1 MNKVTFVSTAHP
13 YRGGIASFNEMLAR
27 ELIKNGDNVDI
38 ITFTVQYP
46 SFLFPGKTQYTDNP
60 APKDLKITRMV
71 NSVNPLSWIKV
82 GLKLFK
88 SKPDILFLRY
98 WSPYL
103 APALATIA
111 YIARANKHTK
121 VVTLADNITAHETHF
136 YDKILTSYFVGCT
149 DKFIVMSSEV
159 KDDLRKFTSS
169 KPVVFHPHP
178 IYENYGT
185 PISKQE
191 ACQNLNLDPN
201 NEYALFFGF
210 IRDYKGLDL
219 LLDAW
224 AAFIATGNGAKNHM
238 LLVAG
243 EYYNDKT
250 QYEKQIDRLG
260 IGSKV
265 KLIDKYIPDQEVKDY
280 FCAATTVVQPY
291 KSATQSGVT
300 QIAYNFNIPMIVT
313 NVGGL
318 PEIVANNKVGYTV
331 NPNAEEITK
340 AIIKMFSGT
349 NASDMLRNFKAEKE
363 RFSWKSF
370 AKNVTRE

>member
-1 MNKVTFVSTAHP
+1 MSKITFVSTAHP

-27 ELIKNGDNVDI
+27 QLQKNGEEVDI

-60 APKDLKITRMV
+60 APSDLKIRRMV
-71 NSVNPLSWIKV
+71 NSVNPLNWIIV
-82 GLKLFK
+82 GIKLFK

-111 YIARANKHTK
+111 YIARLNRRTK
-121 VVTLADNITAHETHF
+121 VITLADNIIPHESHF
-136 YDKILTSYFVGCT
+136 YDNILTRYFVGCT
-149 DKFIVMSSEV
+149 DKFVVMSGEV
-159 KDDLRKFTSS
+159 EDDLRKFTTT

-178 IYENYGT
+178 IYENYGH
-185 PISKQE
+185 PITKQQ
-191 ACQNLNLDPN
+191 ACKNINLDPTAN
-201 NEYALFFGF
+201 YALFFGF

-219 LLDAW
+219 LLDSW
-224 AAFIATGNGAKNHM
+224 AKFKTTALGSENHI

-250 QYEKQIDRLG
+250 QYEKQIEALS
-260 IGSKV
+260 IGSSV
-265 KLIDKYIPDQEVKDY
+265 KLIDKYIPDHQVKDY
-280 FCAATTVVQPY
+280 FCASTTVIQPY

-300 QIAYNFNIPMIVT
+300 QIAYNFNTPMIVT

-318 PEIVANNKVGYTV
+318 PEIVANEKVGYVV
-331 NPNAEEITK
+331 NPDSSEIAEAIEKIFTK
-340 AIIKMFSGT
+340 GVAE
-349 NASDMLRNFKAEKE
+349 NMLKNFTIEKQK
-363 RFSWKSF
+363 FSWDSF
-370 AKNVTRE
+370 SKTIV